1 MHGEQGLIFFLPNM
15 TWGQP
20 PYYTHQMIASTW
32 QKNAVQVSAKNGADG
47 IAITQAISAA
57 VSDDSTQLVVR
68 VVNMSGAQVSECGC
82 AFVYSLWPLC
92 HSLPRRVV
100 VLCACVRT

>member
-1 MHGEQGLIFFLPNM
+1 MTVRFLISMVCCMHGEQGLIFFLPNM

-68 VVNMSGAQVSECGC
+68 VVNMSGAQVSECVWVC
-82 AFVYSLWPLC
+82 AFV
-92 HSLPRRVV
+92 
-100 VLCACVRT
+100 CVCV